1 MIVPDVNLL
10 VYAYLDSAPQH
21 EISRRWWE
29 SLVNGE
35 EAVGIPWAVAI
46 GFVRIMA
53 NPRAV
58 ENPVPPLQTIEAV
71 REWFSYGHVRPLTP
85 GTRHLYYLRE
95 ILAATGSATSQA
107 AANLVPDAHIAALA
121 LEHDAEVHTN
131 DADFDRFPGV
141 KWRYPLR

>member
-10 VYAYLDSAPQH
+10 VYAYKESAPEH
-21 EISRRWWE
+21 ENARRWWE

-35 EAVGIPWAVAI
+35 EDVGIPWAVAV

-58 ENPVPPLQTIEAV
+58 ENPVPPLQTINILG
-71 REWFSYGHVRPLTP
+71 EWFSYGHVRPLVP
-85 GTRHLYYLRE
+85 GPRHLDCLIE
-95 ILAATGSATSQA
+95 VLAVAGNTASLG

-131 DADFDRFPGV
+131 DADFDRFPGL
-141 KWRYPLR
+141 KWRNPLR